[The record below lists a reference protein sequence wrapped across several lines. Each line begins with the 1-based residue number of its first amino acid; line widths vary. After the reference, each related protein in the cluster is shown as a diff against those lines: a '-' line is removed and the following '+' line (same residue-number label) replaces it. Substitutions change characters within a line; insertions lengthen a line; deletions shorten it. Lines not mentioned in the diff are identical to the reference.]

1 MGCHECPDAISVTAL
16 DDYVL
21 KVEFADGSVKTC
33 DFSDHLNKGVFRK
46 LRDVSFFRKA
56 HDQDGAIVW
65 DETLD
70 CAPEHVYFNN

>member
-1 MGCHECPDAISVTAL
+1 MGFYECPDAINVTAL

-56 HDQDGAIVW
+56 HAQDGAIVW

-70 CAPEHVYFNN
+70 CAPEHVYFNS